1 MEKHKRSW
9 QQNLIYAGIA
19 LLVLLIAIGTGLAIR
34 YEIYKIHHREAKNI
48 LYHYSDK
55 IMLQMQGTL
64 NEANALAQTALATTE
79 SGPEWFEQTAAPLLE
94 RDEVCFAFLFTGDTL
109 ASSLPSSE
117 FGSLHGKNLDEF
129 SYIFTMAKVV
139 KNLVVEGPVVMEFDD
154 SGQEVFLF
162 LQPIIED
169 NVYLG
174 EVAVALKRSYVL
186 EELGLKNLSAQGY
199 DYELWRVE
207 PQNGGKEVIATSHSN
222 TDFSQ
227 SEKIVFNL
235 PTQWNLSIQPKEGW
249 FTPRQKGDVLFACT
263 LLACLLL
270 AFVFLSFRFY
280 RLRFIVKRSELHDS
294 QTGLYNRKGFTAC
307 LERWLSDGSFSFVLF
322 YFSIEEYEQTV
333 QLIGTEEES
342 RYLGGINGRLDE
354 YIHSPYLAGRA
365 GGGSLLVAVREEM
378 IEHDRETFARG
389 LTLELLLKFR
399 LDGQRQFLM
408 PQYQYTCCGQD
419 KRRAEGAAEI
429 IAGLIHAY
437 HDRVSLES
445 PVKMLTEKCRQL
457 IEGKDDVIFDEYT
470 NPDMLELSKTFNRY
484 RKHVEQLAYSDPVF
498 NVGNRPKFFKDAN
511 MLISYDRKRRFSLF
525 CLDVRGFSQYNEL
538 FSADVGDEILHEVRQ
553 RMSRPFGSY
562 LYRING
568 DVFLGISLSDEG
580 MELISSRL
588 LQMFERPVTVKNLSF
603 PLHVRIAACQ
613 YPMHGA
619 NPNELIDCIQSA
631 LRFAKDSDEDI
642 VIYNNALAQIIK
654 TEADILHRLKNAIE
668 QQTLELWYQPM
679 LLHET
684 GRFSAVEALVRLSD
698 GKGGYFPAGQVV
710 SLAERNG
717 IVELLGDYV
726 LKKACDFMKA
736 YGDDLGLL
744 RIGINLSVQQLLVGN
759 STSHL
764 MNLIQE
770 SGVDMHH
777 VTLEITESLLI
788 QSIDQAAE
796 TLEALRHSGVH
807 IALDDFGVG
816 YSSLN
821 YLTSLPVDI
830 IKIDRSLTKQIL
842 TNYKQ
847 HTLLKTIVEMAA
859 INDLTVVAEGVETE
873 AEQKV
878 IASSG
883 VQYIQGYYYARPMPE
898 EEVIQFL
905 KKS

>member
-1 MEKHKRSW
+1 
-9 QQNLIYAGIA
+9 
-19 LLVLLIAIGTGLAIR
+19 
-34 YEIYKIHHREAKNI
+34 
-48 LYHYSDK
+48 
-55 IMLQMQGTL
+55 
-64 NEANALAQTALATTE
+64 
-79 SGPEWFEQTAAPLLE
+79 
-94 RDEVCFAFLFTGDTL
+94 
-109 ASSLPSSE
+109 
-117 FGSLHGKNLDEF
+117 
-129 SYIFTMAKVV
+129 
-139 KNLVVEGPVVMEFDD
+139 
-154 SGQEVFLF
+154 
-162 LQPIIED
+162 
-169 NVYLG
+169 
-174 EVAVALKRSYVL
+174 
-186 EELGLKNLSAQGY
+186 
-199 DYELWRVE
+199 
-207 PQNGGKEVIATSHSN
+207 
-222 TDFSQ
+222 
-227 SEKIVFNL
+227 
-235 PTQWNLSIQPKEGW
+235 
-249 FTPRQKGDVLFACT
+249 
-263 LLACLLL
+263 
-270 AFVFLSFRFY
+270 
-280 RLRFIVKRSELHDS
+280 
-294 QTGLYNRKGFTAC
+294 
-307 LERWLSDGSFSFVLF
+307 
-322 YFSIEEYEQTV
+322 
-333 QLIGTEEES
+333 
-342 RYLGGINGRLDE
+342 
-354 YIHSPYLAGRA
+354 
-365 GGGSLLVAVREEM
+365 
-378 IEHDRETFARG
+378 
-389 LTLELLLKFR
+389 
-399 LDGQRQFLM
+399 
-408 PQYQYTCCGQD
+408 
-419 KRRAEGAAEI
+419 
-429 IAGLIHAY
+429 
-437 HDRVSLES
+437 
-445 PVKMLTEKCRQL
+445 
-457 IEGKDDVIFDEYT
+457 
-470 NPDMLELSKTFNRY
+470 
-484 RKHVEQLAYSDPVF
+484 
-498 NVGNRPKFFKDAN
+498 
-511 MLISYDRKRRFSLF
+511 
-525 CLDVRGFSQYNEL
+525 
-538 FSADVGDEILHEVRQ
+538 
-553 RMSRPFGSY
+553 MSRPFGSY

-770 SGVDMHH
+770 SGVDMNH

-796 TLEALRHSGVH
+796 TLEALRQSGVH